1 MVNEVFIFLSVV
13 MKAYLLLFLIRFLYE
28 NISVQAG
35 HSALCFLTVQPAL
48 ETLQFAEQLAQD
60 GRQYGV
66 DVYIMID
73 DDHFRFSSLN
83 FTSHF
88 RFLKIPKEQCLLHG
102 YRRTTNLGI
111 NQSHV
116 VSWDKALFYFCV
128 LNKNYSFVWFVE
140 DDVFIPSVQSF
151 RSIHQLYSNI
161 SDLVISMNEI
171 NLLGDVF
178 YWHWSKAI
186 GRFVPPWSAS
196 MVNLV
201 GLSQRMLKS
210 IADDIQWHGVSAFH
224 EYFFLTLALKLNMT
238 RITPLEFSTLVYRQ
252 DISWEQISKQPNNF
266 WHPMKNSLKRYT
278 WRQK

>member
-28 NISVQAG
+28 NMCVQAD

-60 GRQYGV
+60 TRQYGV

-73 DDHFRFSSLN
+73 DDHFRFSSRN
-83 FTSHF
+83 FTSQF

-171 NLLGDVF
+171 NILGDVF

-201 GLSQRMLKS
+201 GLSQRILRAIDEYIRWRGRS
-210 IADDIQWHGVSAFH
+210 TFH
-224 EYFFLTLALKLNMT
+224 EFFFLTLAIQLNMT
-238 RITPLEFSTLVYRQ
+238 IIKPFELSTLKYRQ
-252 DISWEQISKQPNNF
+252 NISWEQIYEQPNNF
-266 WHPMKNSLKRYT
+266 WHPMKDPIQRQT
-278 WRQK
+278 WRRK